1 MLMTSRYMLYIP
13 YKFVRLAVK
22 KKLKESLVLPT
33 IYIISYHIIL
43 SYRIVSSYCL
53 ILELE

>member
-33 IYIISYHIIL
+33 IYIISYHLIV
-43 SYRIVSSYCL
+43 SYRL
-53 ILELE
+53 IALY

>member
-33 IYIISYHIIL
+33 IYHIISSYSIV
-43 SYRIVSSYCL
+43 SYRL
-53 ILELE
+53 IALY